1 MDMATRQ
8 TALSDCQAAAGRH
21 ARRKTMSTL
30 LTPNPPGGPSA
41 TALLTALQAAGVTHA
56 VTVPDF
62 VQFALH
68 ERLAAPGSGIA
79 NVFAASEDQA
89 LTTATGLHIGG
100 KRCVVMVQNQGLYKC
115 INTLRA
121 TCIDA
126 GVPVVFFVGQFG
138 READNLGQPM
148 TESRRSMV
156 SLMQPLLDALGVRCW
171 TVEDDADVGRVA
183 EAFAHAQAAETA
195 AVVLV
200 GRHVTW
206 N

>member
-1 MDMATRQ
+1 MN
-8 TALSDCQAAAGRH
+8 
-21 ARRKTMSTL
+21 TL

-41 TALLTALQAAGVTHA
+41 SALLAALQGAGVTHA

-68 ERLAAPGSGIA
+68 ERLAAPDSGIA
-79 NVFAASEDQA
+79 HVYAASEDQA

-100 KRCVVMVQNQGLYKC
+100 AVPIVVVQNQGLFKC
-115 INTLRA
+115 VNTLRG
-121 TCIDA
+121 TCLDA

-138 READNLGQPM
+138 READNLGKPM
-148 TESRRSMV
+148 TASSRSMV
-156 SLMQPLLDALGVRCW
+156 RLLEPLLDALGVCHW
-171 TVEDDADVGRVA
+171 TVNEDADVPQVA
-183 EAFAHAQAAETA
+183 EAFAHARDAETA
-195 AVVLV
+195 AVVIV